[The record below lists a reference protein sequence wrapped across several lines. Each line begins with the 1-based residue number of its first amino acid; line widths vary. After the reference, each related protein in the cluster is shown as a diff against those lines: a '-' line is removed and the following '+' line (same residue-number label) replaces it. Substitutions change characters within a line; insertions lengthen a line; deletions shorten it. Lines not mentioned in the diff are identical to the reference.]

1 MLLTIGQMNESE
13 QKEVVGTLN
22 EYFKSI
28 TEFLYFEFKYLYN
41 FTSGDI
47 LEIDYINKTCTD
59 EQIQDIISIIKGKIN
74 M

>member
-28 TEFLYFEFKYLYN
+28 AEFLYFEFKYLYN

-47 LEIDYINKTCTD
+47 LEIDYINKTYTD
-59 EQIQDIISIIKGKIN
+59 E
-74 M
+74 